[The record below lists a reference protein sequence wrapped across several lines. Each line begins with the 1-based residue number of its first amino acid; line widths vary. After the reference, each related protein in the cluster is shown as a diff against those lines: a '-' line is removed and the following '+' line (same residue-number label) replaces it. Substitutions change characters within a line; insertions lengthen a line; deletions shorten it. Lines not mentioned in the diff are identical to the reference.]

1 MNFCNGV
8 SKCRMSTYRKGEE
21 GAQLDLVAGA
31 VMFGQLGIHYVGIA
45 EIPPVGVCSILV
57 PHY

>member
-1 MNFCNGV
+1 
-8 SKCRMSTYRKGEE
+8 MSTYRKGEE

-45 EIPPVGVCSILV
+45 EIPPVGVFNFGSSLLNTN
-57 PHY
+57 H